1 MWWGWFWLS
10 LSKSGGSTYAPG
22 MLIDVRGKPAPKGS
36 KRHVG
41 RGRIIENNQE
51 ELDTWVNHIRNEVKL
66 YREQHPETVFP
77 YTGAVVARMVF
88 SFARPR
94 SVSVRARPYM
104 TVKPDVDKLARGV
117 GDALKDAGV
126 IADDAQIIEFVR
138 LSKVYC
144 NEDPESLEVPGVR
157 IVVLPVAPPEQITK
171 GST

>member
-1 MWWGWFWLS
+1 M
-10 LSKSGGSTYAPG
+10 
-22 MLIDVRGKPAPKGS
+22 
-36 KRHVG
+36 
-41 RGRIIENNQE
+41 IENNQGA
-51 ELDTWVNHIRNEVKL
+51 LDTWCDHIRNEVRA
-66 YREQHPETVFP
+66 YRERHPETVFP

-94 SVSVRARPYM
+94 SVSVKSRPYM

-126 IADDAQIIEFVR
+126 MADDAQIVDFTR
-138 LSKVYC
+138 LGKVYC

-171 GST
+171 GSK